1 MTDKLWGGR
10 FDEDITTEVLEY
22 TLTTDV
28 DVRLVFADLWQDI
41 AHVLMLGRRNIIPEQ
56 HARAILGAL
65 LRLWEL
71 HERGEL
77 TLRPELEDVHF
88 NIEQMVIEDLGRETG
103 GHMHTARSRNDQ
115 VSTDARMYLRR
126 VHLDA
131 VSANLALVEELLS
144 FPEEDLLAILPG
156 YTHSQ
161 AAQPVSVGFWKTAH
175 ASMLL
180 RDVRRL
186 RGAYERADESALGA
200 CALAGTSFPLDREL
214 TARLLGFGAVL
225 SHALDATS
233 ARDYLIEGAAAFALG
248 SNNLSRMAEE
258 IVLWSGHEYSLVEVP
273 DAYATGSSI
282 MPQKKNPV
290 VAELTRGRAGR
301 TAGTLVQLLTM
312 AKGVTLG
319 YSCDLQDDKPFLWNA
334 IDTYLSTLRIVAG
347 QTRGLRFDSKRGED
361 LCWDNF
367 STATELANH
376 LVSEHGLPFREAHHV
391 SGSLVSALIKRGST
405 LRDTAASAEIL
416 AGLGHPVEEAVLA
429 HIFDPRTAVTSYTSP
444 GGTSP
449 RSVEAVRG
457 ELRAAVRE
465 HGRWLEETRQRLE
478 TAHTLTLQAARQIA
492 EGAELA
498 KTLDAVAAE
507 LPALHGS
514 AALTTP

>member
-1 MTDKLWGGR
+1 MTEKLWGGR
-10 FDEDITTEVLEY
+10 FDEDITPDVLDY

-28 DVRLVFADLWQDI
+28 DVRLIFADLWQDI
-41 AHVLMLGRRNIIPEQ
+41 AHVLMLGRQEIIPGET
-56 HARAILGAL
+56 ARAVLRSL
-65 LRLWEL
+65 LRLWEE

-77 TLRPELEDVHF
+77 KLRPELEDVHF

-126 VHLDA
+126 VHVNA
-131 VSANLALVEELLS
+131 VAANLALIDVLLS
-144 FPEEDLLAILPG
+144 FPEDDLLAILPG

-186 RGAYERADESALGA
+186 RGAFDRADESPLGA

-214 TARLLGFGAVL
+214 TARLLGFRSVL

-233 ARDYLIEGAAAFALG
+233 ARDYLMESAAAFAIGG
-248 SNNLSRMAEE
+248 SNLSRMAEE
-258 IVLWSGHEYSLVEVP
+258 IVMWSGHEYSLVEVS

-290 VAELTRGRAGR
+290 VAELARGRAGR

-312 AKGVTLG
+312 AKGITLG
-319 YSCDLQDDKPFLWNA
+319 YSCDLQDDKPYLWDA
-334 IDTYLSTLRIVAG
+334 IDTYLSTLRVFTG
-347 QTRGLRFDSKRGED
+347 QAKGLRFDSKRGED

-376 LVSEHGLPFREAHHV
+376 FVAEHGIAFREAHHIT
-391 SGSLVSALIKRGST
+391 GSLVGALLKRGAT
-405 LRDTAASAEIL
+405 LRDTKAGAEIL
-416 AGLGHPVEEAVLA
+416 TGLGHPVAESVLA
-429 HIFDPRTAVTSYTSP
+429 HILAPRTALTSYTSP

-449 RSVEAVRG
+449 HSVEAVRAELREAVEDHTAWLDRTRRG
-457 ELRAAVRE
+457 LDSALSDTLRAARE
-465 HGRWLEETRQRLE
+465 IVDGGDFAEVLERATAGLPPVTR
-478 TAHTLTLQAARQIA
+478 
-492 EGAELA
+492 
-498 KTLDAVAAE
+498 
-507 LPALHGS
+507 S
-514 AALTTP
+514 

>member
-10 FDEDITTEVLEY
+10 FDEDITTEVLDY

-41 AHVLMLGRRNIIPEQ
+41 AHVLMLGRLEIIPAEN
-56 HARAILGAL
+56 ARAILGSL
-65 LRLWEL
+65 LALWER

-77 TLRPELEDVHF
+77 VLRRELEDVHF
-88 NIEQMVIEDLGRETG
+88 NIEQMVIEDLGREVG

-126 VHLDA
+126 VQLEA
-131 VSANLALVEELLS
+131 VAENLALVDVLLS
-144 FPEEDLLAILPG
+144 FPEEELLAILPG

-161 AAQPVSVGFWKTAH
+161 AAQPVSVAFWKTAH
-175 ASMLL
+175 ASALL

-186 RGAYERADESALGA
+186 RGAFDRTDESALGA
-200 CALAGTSFPLDREL
+200 CALAGTSFPLDRRL
-214 TARLLGFGAVL
+214 TARLLGFGSVL

-233 ARDYLIEGAAAFALG
+233 ARDYLIETASAFAIG
-248 SNNLSRMAEE
+248 GNNLSRMAEE
-258 IVLWSGHEYSLVEVP
+258 IVMWSGHEYSLVEVA

-319 YSCDLQDDKPFLWNA
+319 YSCDLQDDKPYLWNA
-334 IDTYLSTLRIVAG
+334 IDTYLSTVRIVAS
-347 QTRGLRFDSKRGED
+347 QTAGLRFDAERGED

-376 LVSEHGLPFREAHHV
+376 LVAEHGLAFREAHHV
-391 SGSLVSALIKRGST
+391 TGSLVSALLKRGST
-405 LRDTAASAEIL
+405 LRDTGACAQIL
-416 AGLGHPVEEAVLA
+416 AELGHPVEESVLS
-429 HIFDPRTAVTSYTSP
+429 HIFAPRTAVTSYTSP

-449 RSVEAVRG
+449 RSVEAVRA
-457 ELRAAVRE
+457 ELRAAVQQ
-465 HGRWLEETRQRLE
+465 HGAWLEETRRRLDD
-478 TAHTLTLQAARQIA
+478 AQAATFRA
-492 EGAELA
+492 AREVTGGADFTKVLDTVLA
-498 KTLDAVAAE
+498 G
-507 LPALHGS
+507 LPEPVRH
-514 AALTTP
+514 